1 MKTSSERLSSCGAT
15 GRGYY
20 ILTVTNGYLI
30 APSSL
35 GSQQALFSST
45 GSFRRPSV
53 KSLGSGIGE
62 WSAGL
67 GGCGL
72 VLLLLVDLH
81 VTQLHHYLHQVN
93 DGLHMKDYTLLHN

>member
-15 GRGYY
+15 GSSQSLVSRGYY
-20 ILTVTNGYLI
+20 ILTVTNGYLK
-30 APSSL
+30 APSSI

-67 GGCGL
+67 GGCG
-72 VLLLLVDLH
+72 
-81 VTQLHHYLHQVN
+81 
-93 DGLHMKDYTLLHN
+93 